1 MSRRTKKRIEQRN
14 NTPAYDTYFANV
26 LNTPVVN
33 AKTAE
38 SISTVYACVSAIS
51 ETIASLP
58 FEVFKRTATGR
69 EKAKTHAL
77 YKLIHDK
84 PNHWQTAL
92 EFREMLQRHV
102 LLRGNGY
109 AEIKRDRKGI
119 TALIPIHPDSVTVLV
134 NNNGNLV
141 YDVVQHDGSVKRLL
155 QDEILHLR
163 YHPSE
168 STPYLGRSPI
178 QVAQDTIGLAL
189 AEQQHGQATFSN
201 GTSMSGVIETLP
213 TTTKDQAKQISD
225 SWKANY
231 SGVTNHGTTPVLPS
245 GASFKPVSMSLIDA
259 QWLESR
265 QFSVLEVCRLFRIQ
279 PTIVGVLDNANYSN
293 SVELARQFVTLT
305 LKRHLLMWEQ
315 AINNTCLASAYYCE
329 HNLDALLRGDNTN
342 RAAFYQSALSN
353 GWMTIDEVR
362 ELENLPLGVIQQQAA
377 QQTPPTQ
384 DKAGADNEE
393 A

>member
-1 MSRRTKKRIEQRN
+1 MNRRQRKKFEQRN

-26 LNTPVVN
+26 LNTPLVN

-38 SISTVYACVSAIS
+38 SISTVYACISAIS

-58 FEVFKRTATGR
+58 FEVYKRTDTGR
-69 EKAKTHAL
+69 EKAKQHPL

-84 PNHWQTAL
+84 PNGWQTAL

-109 AEIKRDRKGI
+109 AEILRDSRGI
-119 TALIPIHPDSVTVLV
+119 KALIPLHPDSVTLLL
-134 NNNGNLV
+134 NHNGNLV
-141 YDVVQHDGSVKRLL
+141 YDIVLHDGRTKRLL
-155 QDEILHLR
+155 QDEVLHLR
-163 YHPSE
+163 YHPSD

-178 QVAQDTIGLAL
+178 QVAQDTIAL
-189 AEQQHGQATFSN
+189 SLSEQQHGTNTFNN
-201 GTSMSGVIETLP
+201 GTSLNGVIETLP
-213 TTTKDQAKQISD
+213 TTTKDQAKNISD

-231 SGVTNHGTTPVLPS
+231 SGVKNAGTTPVLPS
-245 GASFKPVSMSLIDA
+245 GATFKPVSMSLIDS
-259 QWLESR
+259 QWLESI

-315 AINNTCLASAYYCE
+315 AINNTCLTSHFYCE
-329 HNLDALLRGDNTN
+329 HNLDGLLRGDNAN
-342 RAAFYQSALSN
+342 RAAFYQSALQN
-353 GWMTIDEVR
+353 KWMTIDEVR
-362 ELENLPLGVIQQQAA
+362 ELENLPIGIN
-377 QQTPPTQ
+377 TG
-384 DKAGADNEE
+384 GANEE
-393 A
+393 AQPI

>member
-1 MSRRTKKRIEQRN
+1 M
-14 NTPAYDTYFANV
+14 

-38 SISTVYACVSAIS
+38 SISTVYACISAIS

-69 EKAKTHAL
+69 EKAKNHAL

-102 LLRGNGY
+102 LLRGNAY
-109 AEIKRDRKGI
+109 AEIKRDRAGI
-119 TALIPIHPDSVTVLV
+119 TALIPLHPDSVTVLL
-134 NNNGNLV
+134 NNSGHLV
-141 YDVVQHDGSVKRLL
+141 YDVVQHDGSSKRLL
-155 QDEILHLR
+155 ADEVLHLR
-163 YHPSE
+163 YHPSD

-178 QVAQDTIGLAL
+178 QVAQDTIAL
-189 AEQQHGQATFSN
+189 SLSEQQHGTNTFNN
-201 GTSMSGVIETLP
+201 GTSLNGVIETLP
-213 TTTKDQAKQISD
+213 TTTKEQAKSISD

-231 SGVTNHGTTPVLPS
+231 SGVKNAGTTPVLPS
-245 GASFKPVSMSLIDA
+245 GATFKPVSMSLIDS

-315 AINNTCLASAYYCE
+315 AINNTCLTANYYCE
-329 HNLDALLRGDNTN
+329 HNLDGLLRGDNAN

-353 GWMTIDEVR
+353 GWMSIDEVR
-362 ELENLPLGVIQQQAA
+362 ELENLPVGI
-377 QQTPPTQ
+377 
-384 DKAGADNEE
+384 KADQDNEE
-393 A
+393 PHTV

>member
-1 MSRRTKKRIEQRN
+1 MSRRNNKRREQRN
-14 NTPAYDTYFANV
+14 TTPAYDTYFANV
-26 LNTPVVN
+26 NSYPLVN

-38 SISTVYACVSAIS
+38 SISTVYACISAIS

-58 FEVFKRTATGR
+58 FEVFKRTKTGR
-69 EKAKTHAL
+69 EKAKNHPL

-102 LLRGNGY
+102 LLRGNAY
-109 AEIKRDRKGI
+109 AEIKQDLKGI

-155 QDEILHLR
+155 ADEVLHLR
-163 YHPSE
+163 FHPSD

-178 QVAQDTIGLAL
+178 QVAQDTIAL
-189 AEQQHGQATFSN
+189 SLSEQQHGTNTFNN
-201 GTSMSGVIETLP
+201 GTSLNGVIETLP

-231 SGVTNHGTTPVLPS
+231 SGVKNAGTTPVLPS
-245 GASFKPVSMSLIDA
+245 GASFKPVSMSLIDS
-259 QWLESR
+259 QWRESR
-265 QFSVLEVCRLFRIQ
+265 HFSVLEVCRLFRC
-279 PTIVGVLDNANYSN
+279 PPHVVGVLDNANYSN
-293 SVELARQFVTLT
+293 AVEFARQFVTFT

-315 AINNTCLASAYYCE
+315 AINNTCLTDIYYCE
-329 HNLDALLRGDNTN
+329 HNLDGLLRGDNTN

-362 ELENLPLGVIQQQAA
+362 ELENLPVGI
-377 QQTPPTQ
+377 
-384 DKAGADNEE
+384 KADQDNEE
-393 A
+393 SHTV

>member
-1 MSRRTKKRIEQRN
+1 MSRRNQRRHEKRN

-38 SISTVYACVSAIS
+38 SISTVYACISAIS

-58 FEVFKRTATGR
+58 FEVFKRTKTGR
-69 EKAKTHAL
+69 EKAKVHPL

-102 LLRGNGY
+102 LLRGNAY
-109 AEIKRDRKGI
+109 AEIKRDQKGI
-119 TALIPIHPDSVTVLV
+119 TALIPLHPDSVTVLL
-134 NNNGNLV
+134 NQSGNLV
-141 YDVVQHDGSVKRLL
+141 YDIVQYDGSCKRLL
-155 QDEILHLR
+155 SDEVLHLR
-163 YHPSE
+163 YHPSD

-178 QVAQDTIGLAL
+178 QVAQDTIAL
-189 AEQQHGQATFSN
+189 SLSEQQHGTNTFNN
-201 GTSMSGVIETLP
+201 GTSLNGVIETLP

-231 SGVTNHGTTPVLPS
+231 SGVRNAGTTPVLPS
-245 GASFKPVSMSLIDA
+245 GAQFKPVSMSLIDS

-315 AINNTCLASAYYCE
+315 AINNTCLTSSFYCE
-329 HNLDALLRGDNTN
+329 HNLDGLLRGDNAN
-342 RAAFYQSALSN
+342 RAAFYQSALQN
-353 GWMTIDEVR
+353 KWMTIDEVR
-362 ELENLPLGVIQQQAA
+362 ELENLPIGIIQQQDQAG
-377 QQTPPTQ
+377 QTN
-384 DKAGADNEE
+384 NEE
-393 A
+393 P

>member
-14 NTPAYDTYFANV
+14 TTPAYDTYFANV
-26 LNTPVVN
+26 LNTTVVN

-38 SISTVYACVSAIS
+38 SLSTVYACVSAIS

-69 EKAKTHAL
+69 EKAKTHPL

-109 AEIKRDRKGI
+109 AEIQRDMAGI
-119 TALIPIHPDSVTVLV
+119 TALIPLHPDSVTVLLT
-134 NNNGNLV
+134 NAGTLA
-141 YDVVQHDGSVKRLL
+141 YEVVQGDGSTKRLL
-155 QDEILHLR
+155 SDEVLHLR

-189 AEQQHGQATFSN
+189 AEQQHGQATFAN
-201 GTSMSGVIETLP
+201 GASMNGVIETLP
-213 TTTKDQAKQISD
+213 ATTAQQAKQISD

-231 SGVTNHGTTPVLPS
+231 SGVTKHGTTPVLPS
-245 GASFKPVSMSLIDA
+245 GASFKPVTMSLIDA

-265 QFSVLEVCRLFRIQ
+265 QFSVLEICRLFRVQ
-279 PTIVGVLDNANYSN
+279 PTMISVLDNANYSN

-315 AINNTCLASAYYCE
+315 ALNNVALTANYYCE

-353 GWMTIDEVR
+353 KWMTVDEVR
-362 ELENLPLGVIQQQAA
+362 ELENLPIGVMQPEQTAPNSTGAA
-377 QQTPPTQ
+377 N
-384 DKAGADNEE
+384 NEE

>member
-1 MSRRTKKRIEQRN
+1 MSRRNRKRQEQRN
-14 NTPAYDTYFANV
+14 NTPAYDTYFSNV
-26 LNTPVVN
+26 LNVPLVN

-69 EKAKTHAL
+69 EKAKNHAL

-102 LLRGNGY
+102 LLRGNAY

-119 TALIPIHPDSVTVLV
+119 TALIPLHPDSVTVLL
-134 NNNGNLV
+134 NHNGHLV
-141 YDVVQHDGSVKRLL
+141 YDVVQHDGSSKRLL
-155 QDEILHLR
+155 ADEVLHLR
-163 YHPSE
+163 YHPSD

-178 QVAQDTIGLAL
+178 QVAQDTIAL
-189 AEQQHGQATFSN
+189 SLSEQQHGTNTFNN
-201 GTSMSGVIETLP
+201 GTSLNGVIETLP

-231 SGVTNHGTTPVLPS
+231 SGVKNAGTTPVLPS
-245 GASFKPVSMSLIDA
+245 GASFKPVSMSLIDS

-315 AINNTCLASAYYCE
+315 AINNTCLTANYYCE
-329 HNLDALLRGDNTN
+329 HNLDGLLRGDNTN

-353 GWMTIDEVR
+353 GWMSIDEVR
-362 ELENLPLGVIQQQAA
+362 ELENLPVGVMQQQ
-377 QQTPPTQ
+377 Q
-384 DKAGADNEE
+384 DKADNEE
-393 A
+393 THTV

>member
-26 LNTPVVN
+26 LNTPIVN

-38 SISTVYACVSAIS
+38 SISTVYACISAIS

-102 LLRGNGY
+102 LLRGNAY

-119 TALIPIHPDSVTVLV
+119 TALIPLHPDSVTVLL
-134 NNNGNLV
+134 NHNGHLV
-141 YDVVQHDGSVKRLL
+141 YDVVQHDGSSKRLL
-155 QDEILHLR
+155 ADEVLHLR
-163 YHPSE
+163 YHPSD

-178 QVAQDTIGLAL
+178 QVAQDTIAL
-189 AEQQHGQATFSN
+189 SLSEQQHGTNTFNN
-201 GTSMSGVIETLP
+201 GTSLNGVIETLP

-231 SGVTNHGTTPVLPS
+231 SGVKNAGTTPVLPS
-245 GASFKPVSMSLIDA
+245 GASFKPVSMSLIDS

-315 AINNTCLASAYYCE
+315 AINNTCLTANYYCE
-329 HNLDALLRGDNTN
+329 HNLDGLLRGDNTN

-353 GWMTIDEVR
+353 GWMSIDEVR
-362 ELENLPLGVIQQQAA
+362 ELENLPVGVMQQQ
-377 QQTPPTQ
+377 QG
-384 DKAGADNEE
+384 KADDEE
-393 A
+393 SHTV

>member
-1 MSRRTKKRIEQRN
+1 MSRRNQRRHEKRN

-38 SISTVYACVSAIS
+38 SISTVYACISAIS

-58 FEVFKRTATGR
+58 FEVFKRTDAGR
-69 EKAKTHAL
+69 EKAKAHPL

-102 LLRGNGY
+102 LLRGNAY
-109 AEIKRDRKGI
+109 AEIKRDRAGI
-119 TALIPIHPDSVTVLV
+119 TALIPLHPDSVTVLL
-134 NNNGNLV
+134 NNNGYLV
-141 YDVVQHDGSVKRLL
+141 YDVIQHDGSSKRLL
-155 QDEILHLR
+155 ADEVLHLR
-163 YHPSE
+163 FHPSD

-178 QVAQDTIGLAL
+178 QVAQDTISLSL
-189 AEQQHGQATFSN
+189 SEQQHGTNTFNN
-201 GTSMSGVIETLP
+201 GTSLNGVIETLP
-213 TTTKDQAKQISD
+213 TTTKDQAKSISD

-231 SGVTNHGTTPVLPS
+231 SGVKNAGTTPVLPS
-245 GASFKPVSMSLIDA
+245 GAKFTPVSMSLIDS

-265 QFSVLEVCRLFRIQ
+265 QFSVLEVCRLFRVQ

-315 AINNTCLASAYYCE
+315 AINNTCLTDDYYCE
-329 HNLDALLRGDNTN
+329 HNLDGLLRGDNTN

-353 GWMTIDEVR
+353 QWMTIDEVR
-362 ELENLPLGVIQQQAA
+362 ELENLPVGI
-377 QQTPPTQ
+377 
-384 DKAGADNEE
+384 KAD
-393 A
+393 

>member
-1 MSRRTKKRIEQRN
+1 MNRRQRKKLEQRN

-26 LNTPVVN
+26 LNTPIVN
-33 AKTAE
+33 PKTAE

-58 FEVFKRTATGR
+58 FEVYKRTATGR
-69 EKAKTHAL
+69 EKAKEHPL
-77 YKLIHDK
+77 YKLIHDQ

-109 AEIKRDRKGI
+109 AEIKRDNKGI
-119 TALIPIHPDSVTVLV
+119 ISLIPLHPDSVTVLL
-134 NNNGNLV
+134 NHNGNLV
-141 YDVVQHDGSVKRLL
+141 YDVVQHDGSVRRLL

-178 QVAQDTIGLAL
+178 QVAQDTIAL
-189 AEQQHGQATFSN
+189 SLSEQQHGTNTFNN
-201 GTSMSGVIETLP
+201 GTSLNGVIETLP
-213 TTTKDQAKQISD
+213 TTTKDQAKSISD
-225 SWKANY
+225 SWKQNY
-231 SGVTNHGTTPVLPS
+231 SGVKNAGTTPVLPS
-245 GASFKPVSMSLIDA
+245 GAVFKPVSMSLIDS

-315 AINNTCLASAYYCE
+315 ALNNTCLTSQFYCE
-329 HNLDALLRGDNTN
+329 HNLDGLLRGDNAN
-342 RAAFYQSALSN
+342 RAAFYQSALQN
-353 GWMTIDEVR
+353 KWMTIDEVR
-362 ELENLPLGVIQQQAA
+362 ELENLPIGIIQENN
-377 QQTPPTQ
+377 
-384 DKAGADNEE
+384 NEE
-393 A
+393 TQPI

>member
-26 LNTPVVN
+26 LNVPLVN

-69 EKAKTHAL
+69 EKAKNHAL

-102 LLRGNGY
+102 LLRGNAY
-109 AEIKRDRKGI
+109 AEIKRDRAGI
-119 TALIPIHPDSVTVLV
+119 TALIPLHPDSVTVLL
-134 NNNGNLV
+134 NNSGHLV
-141 YDVVQHDGSVKRLL
+141 YDVVQHDGSSKRLL
-155 QDEILHLR
+155 ADEVLHLR
-163 YHPSE
+163 YHPSD

-178 QVAQDTIGLAL
+178 QVAQDTIAL
-189 AEQQHGQATFSN
+189 SLSEQQHGTNTFNN
-201 GTSMSGVIETLP
+201 GTSLNGVIETLP

-231 SGVTNHGTTPVLPS
+231 SGVKNAGTTPVLPS
-245 GASFKPVSMSLIDA
+245 GASFKPVSMSLIDS

-265 QFSVLEVCRLFRIQ
+265 QFSVLEVCR
-279 PTIVGVLDNANYSN
+279 
-293 SVELARQFVTLT
+293 
-305 LKRHLLMWEQ
+305 
-315 AINNTCLASAYYCE
+315 
-329 HNLDALLRGDNTN
+329 
-342 RAAFYQSALSN
+342 
-353 GWMTIDEVR
+353 
-362 ELENLPLGVIQQQAA
+362 
-377 QQTPPTQ
+377 
-384 DKAGADNEE
+384 
-393 A
+393 

>member
-1 MSRRTKKRIEQRN
+1 MNRRQRKKFEQRN

-26 LNTPVVN
+26 LNTPLVN

-38 SISTVYACVSAIS
+38 SISTVYACISAIS

-58 FEVFKRTATGR
+58 FEVYKRTDIGR
-69 EKAKTHAL
+69 EKAKQHPL

-84 PNHWQTAL
+84 PNGWQTSL

-109 AEIKRDRKGI
+109 AEIVRDNRGI
-119 TALIPIHPDSVTVLV
+119 KALIPLHPDSVTVLL
-134 NNNGNLV
+134 NHNGNLV
-141 YDVVQHDGSVKRLL
+141 YDIVLHDGSTKRLL
-155 QDEILHLR
+155 QDEVLHLR
-163 YHPSE
+163 YHPSD

-178 QVAQDTIGLAL
+178 QVAQDTIAL
-189 AEQQHGQATFSN
+189 SLSEQQHGTNTFNN
-201 GTSMSGVIETLP
+201 GTSMNGVIETLP
-213 TTTKDQAKQISD
+213 TTTKDQAQNISE
-225 SWKANY
+225 SWKKNY
-231 SGVTNHGTTPVLPS
+231 SGVKNHGTTPVLPS
-245 GASFKPVSMSLIDA
+245 GASFKPVSMSLIDS

-315 AINNTCLASAYYCE
+315 AINNTCLTSQFYCE
-329 HNLDALLRGDNTN
+329 HNLDGLLRGDNAN
-342 RAAFYQSALSN
+342 RAAFYQSALQN
-353 GWMTIDEVR
+353 KWMTIDEVR
-362 ELENLPLGVIQQQAA
+362 ELENLPIGINTE
-377 QQTPPTQ
+377 QTN
-384 DKAGADNEE
+384 NEE
-393 A
+393 TQPLQA

>member
-163 YHPSE
+163 FHPSD

-178 QVAQDTIGLAL
+178 QVAQDTIAL
-189 AEQQHGQATFSN
+189 SLSEQQHGTNTFNN
-201 GTSMSGVIETLP
+201 GTSLNGVIETLP

-231 SGVTNHGTTPVLPS
+231 SGVKNAGTTPVLPS
-245 GASFKPVSMSLIDA
+245 GASFKPVSMSLIDS

-265 QFSVLEVCRLFRIQ
+265 QFSVLEVCRLFRC
-279 PTIVGVLDNANYSN
+279 PPHVVGVLDNANYSN
-293 SVELARQFVTLT
+293 AVEFARQFVTFT

-315 AINNTCLASAYYCE
+315 AINNTCLTDIYYCE
-329 HNLDALLRGDNTN
+329 HNLDGLLRGDNTN

-353 GWMTIDEVR
+353 QWMTIDEVR
-362 ELENLPLGVIQQQAA
+362 ELENLPVGI
-377 QQTPPTQ
+377 
-384 DKAGADNEE
+384 KADQDNEE
-393 A
+393 SHTV

>member
-38 SISTVYACVSAIS
+38 SISTVYACISAIS

-58 FEVFKRTATGR
+58 FEVYKRTDAGR
-69 EKAKTHAL
+69 EKAKQHPL

-84 PNHWQTAL
+84 PNGWQTAL

-109 AEIKRDRKGI
+109 AEIVRDSRGI
-119 TALIPIHPDSVTVLV
+119 KALIPLHPDSVTVLL
-134 NNNGNLV
+134 NHNGNLV
-141 YDVVQHDGSVKRLL
+141 YDIVLHDGSTKRLL
-155 QDEILHLR
+155 QDEVLHLR
-163 YHPSE
+163 YHPSD

-178 QVAQDTIGLAL
+178 QVAQDTIAL
-189 AEQQHGQATFSN
+189 SLSEQQHGTNTFNN
-201 GTSMSGVIETLP
+201 GTSLNGVIETLP

-225 SWKANY
+225 SWKQNY
-231 SGVTNHGTTPVLPS
+231 SGVKNAGTTPVLPS
-245 GASFKPVSMSLIDA
+245 GAKFTPVSMSLIDS

-315 AINNTCLASAYYCE
+315 AINNTCLTNDYYCE
-329 HNLDALLRGDNTN
+329 HNLDGLLRGDNTN

-362 ELENLPLGVIQQQAA
+362 ELENLPVGI
-377 QQTPPTQ
+377 
-384 DKAGADNEE
+384 KADQDNEE
-393 A
+393 SHTV

>member
-1 MSRRTKKRIEQRN
+1 MSRRNRKRQEQRN

-38 SISTVYACVSAIS
+38 SISTVYACISAIS

-58 FEVFKRTATGR
+58 FEVYKRTDAGR
-69 EKAKTHAL
+69 EKAKAHPL

-102 LLRGNGY
+102 LLRGNAY
-109 AEIKRDRKGI
+109 AEIKRDRAGI
-119 TALIPIHPDSVTVLV
+119 TALIPLHPDSVTVLL
-134 NNNGNLV
+134 NNNGYLV
-141 YDVVQHDGSVKRLL
+141 YDVIQHDGSSKRLL
-155 QDEILHLR
+155 ADEVLHLR
-163 YHPSE
+163 FHPSD

-178 QVAQDTIGLAL
+178 QVAQDTIAL
-189 AEQQHGQATFSN
+189 SLSEQQHGTNTFNN
-201 GTSMSGVIETLP
+201 GTSLNGVIETLP
-213 TTTKDQAKQISD
+213 TTTKEQAKSISD

-231 SGVTNHGTTPVLPS
+231 SGVKNAGSTPVLPS
-245 GASFKPVSMSLIDA
+245 GASFKPVSMSLIDS

-265 QFSVLEVCRLFRIQ
+265 QFSVLEVCRLFRC
-279 PTIVGVLDNANYSN
+279 PPHVVGVLDNANYSN
-293 SVELARQFVTLT
+293 AVEFARQFVTFT

-315 AINNTCLASAYYCE
+315 AINNTCLTDIYYCE
-329 HNLDALLRGDNTN
+329 HNLDGLLRGDNTN

-353 GWMTIDEVR
+353 QWMTIDEVR
-362 ELENLPLGVIQQQAA
+362 ELENLPVGI
-377 QQTPPTQ
+377 
-384 DKAGADNEE
+384 KADQDNEE
-393 A
+393 SHTV

>member
-38 SISTVYACVSAIS
+38 SISTVYACISAIS

-58 FEVFKRTATGR
+58 FEVFKRTKTGR
-69 EKAKTHAL
+69 EKAKNHPL

-102 LLRGNGY
+102 LLRGNAY
-109 AEIKRDRKGI
+109 AEIKQDLKGI

-163 YHPSE
+163 YHPSD

-178 QVAQDTIGLAL
+178 QVAQDTIAL
-189 AEQQHGQATFSN
+189 SLSEQQHGTNTFNN
-201 GTSMSGVIETLP
+201 GTSLNGVIETLP

-231 SGVTNHGTTPVLPS
+231 SGVKNAGTTPVLPS
-245 GASFKPVSMSLIDA
+245 GASFKPVSMSLIDS

-265 QFSVLEVCRLFRIQ
+265 QFSVLEVCRLFRC
-279 PTIVGVLDNANYSN
+279 PPHVVGVLDNANYSN
-293 SVELARQFVTLT
+293 AVEFARQFVTFT

-315 AINNTCLASAYYCE
+315 AINNTCLTDIYYCE
-329 HNLDALLRGDNTN
+329 HNLDGLLRGDNTN

-353 GWMTIDEVR
+353 QWMTIDEVR
-362 ELENLPLGVIQQQAA
+362 ELENLPVGI
-377 QQTPPTQ
+377 
-384 DKAGADNEE
+384 KADQDNEE
-393 A
+393 SHTV

>member
-1 MSRRTKKRIEQRN
+1 MSRRTKKRIEKRN

-38 SISTVYACVSAIS
+38 SISTVYACISAIS

-102 LLRGNGY
+102 LLRGNAY

-119 TALIPIHPDSVTVLV
+119 TALIPLHPDSVTVLL
-134 NNNGNLV
+134 NHNGHLV
-141 YDVVQHDGSVKRLL
+141 YDVVQHDGSSKRLL
-155 QDEILHLR
+155 ADEVLHLR
-163 YHPSE
+163 YHPSD

-178 QVAQDTIGLAL
+178 QVAQDTIAL
-189 AEQQHGQATFSN
+189 SLSEQQHGTNTFNN
-201 GTSMSGVIETLP
+201 GTSLNGVIETLP

-231 SGVTNHGTTPVLPS
+231 SGVKNAGTTPVLPS
-245 GASFKPVSMSLIDA
+245 GASFKPVSMSLIDS

-315 AINNTCLASAYYCE
+315 AINNTCLTANYYCE
-329 HNLDALLRGDNTN
+329 HNLDGLLRGDNTN

-353 GWMTIDEVR
+353 GWMSIDEVR
-362 ELENLPLGVIQQQAA
+362 ELENLPIGI
-377 QQTPPTQ
+377 
-384 DKAGADNEE
+384 KADQDNEE
-393 A
+393 P

>member
-155 QDEILHLR
+155 ADEVLHLR
-163 YHPSE
+163 FHPSD

-178 QVAQDTIGLAL
+178 QVAQDTIAL
-189 AEQQHGQATFSN
+189 SLSEQQHGTNTFNN
-201 GTSMSGVIETLP
+201 GTSLNGVIETLP

-231 SGVTNHGTTPVLPS
+231 SGVKNAGTTPVLPS
-245 GASFKPVSMSLIDA
+245 GASFKPVSMSLIDS

-265 QFSVLEVCRLFRIQ
+265 QFSVLEVCRLFRC
-279 PTIVGVLDNANYSN
+279 PPHVVGVLDNANYSN
-293 SVELARQFVTLT
+293 AVEFARQFVTFT

-315 AINNTCLASAYYCE
+315 AINNTCLTDIYYCE
-329 HNLDALLRGDNTN
+329 HNLDGLLRGDNTN

-353 GWMTIDEVR
+353 QWMTIDEVR
-362 ELENLPLGVIQQQAA
+362 ELENLPVGI
-377 QQTPPTQ
+377 
-384 DKAGADNEE
+384 KADQDNEE
-393 A
+393 SHTV

>member
-14 NTPAYDTYFANV
+14 NTPSYDTYFSNV
-26 LNTPVVN
+26 LNVPLVN

-38 SISTVYACVSAIS
+38 SISTVYACISAIS

-69 EKAKTHAL
+69 EKAKNHSL

-109 AEIKRDRKGI
+109 AEIQRDRKGI
-119 TALIPIHPDSVTVLV
+119 TALIPLHPDSVTVLL
-134 NNNGNLV
+134 NHNGHLV
-141 YDVVQHDGSVKRLL
+141 YDIVLSNGSTKRLL
-155 QDEILHLR
+155 QDEVLHLR
-163 YHPSE
+163 YHPSD

-178 QVAQDTIGLAL
+178 QVAQDTIAL
-189 AEQQHGQATFSN
+189 SLSEQQHGTNTFNN
-201 GTSMSGVIETLP
+201 GTSLSGVIETLP
-213 TTTKDQAKQISD
+213 TTTKEQAKNISD

-231 SGVTNHGTTPVLPS
+231 SGVKNAGSTPVLPS
-245 GASFKPVSMSLIDA
+245 GATFRPVSMSLIDS

-315 AINNTCLASAYYCE
+315 AINNTCLTANYYCE
-329 HNLDALLRGDNTN
+329 HNLDGLLRGDNTN

-353 GWMTIDEVR
+353 GWMSIDEVR
-362 ELENLPLGVIQQQAA
+362 ELENLPVGVMQQQG
-377 QQTPPTQ
+377 QG
-384 DKAGADNEE
+384 KADNEE
-393 A
+393 THTV